1 MPRFKTIFDTYHEK
15 QGYTFNEP
23 SLTVQAEEPNCN
35 INNIMQRYATQG
47 ILPPTNGTEPQYADV
62 SNIGDYMECL
72 QVVQNAQQAFDS
84 LPSALRKELD
94 NNPAN
99 LVTFIQNPANKERCV
114 EFGLLNKEVMSASK
128 IVVAPVSDSVESD
141 VNSRND

>member
-1 MPRFKTIFDTYHEK
+1 MSRFKTIFDTYHEK

-35 INNIMQRYATQG
+35 INSIMARYATQG
-47 ILPPTNGTEPQYADV
+47 ILPPTNGATPQYADV

-72 QVVQNAQQAFDS
+72 QVVQNAQNAFDS

-99 LVTFIQNPANKERCV
+99 LVSFIQDPANKERCV
-114 EFGLLNKEVMSASK
+114 EYGLINNQ
-128 IVVAPVSDSVESD
+128 VVETPKVVVDPVCPANSDSLCVG
-141 VNSRND
+141 NN

>member
-1 MPRFKTIFDTYHEK
+1 MPKFKTIYDTYHEK
-15 QGYTFNEP
+15 DGYTFNEP

-47 ILPPTNGTEPQYADV
+47 ILPPVNTAEPQYVDV
-62 SNIGDYMECL
+62 SNIGDYMQCL

-99 LVTFIQNPANKERCV
+99 LLSFIQDENNKERCYEYGLINRPAV
-114 EFGLLNKEVMSASK
+114 ETPKV
-128 IVVAPVSDSVESD
+128 IVTPASDSVEPD
-141 VNSRND
+141 GNSRNG

>member
-15 QGYTFNEP
+15 QGIEFKQP

-47 ILPPTNGTEPQYADV
+47 ILPPTNGAEAQYADV

-72 QVVQNAQQAFDS
+72 QVVQNAQNAFDS

-114 EFGLLNKEVMSASK
+114 EFGLLNQEVMEVPK
-128 IVVAPVSDSVESD
+128 VVVTPVSDSVEPN
-141 VNSRND
+141 VNSRNN

>member
-47 ILPPTNGTEPQYADV
+47 ILPATNAAAAQYADV

-72 QVVQNAQQAFDS
+72 QVVQNAQNAFDS

-114 EFGLLNKEVMSASK
+114 EYGLLNKQAVEVPK
-128 IVVAPVSDSVESD
+128 VVVAPVSNNVDTS
-141 VNSRND
+141 NSN